1 MLILGTRSAW
11 NCSHYLKS
19 NAEGVVKLRYVLDHV
34 GIAVRSID
42 DALPF
47 YINVLNGS
55 LEDRYTSDAPG
66 VEVHV
71 AVVRTNDKVIELL
84 APTNKNSPMARFIK
98 QRGKGVHHIA
108 YRVDDLDKAILEA
121 SEKGVRFRKDTLRTN
136 ARGRRLIYMNP
147 ASTDGT
153 LIELCSYSEKN

>member
-1 MLILGTRSAW
+1 ME
-11 NCSHYLKS
+11 H
-19 NAEGVVKLRYVLDHV
+19 VLDHV

-42 DALPF
+42 EALPF
-47 YINVLNGS
+47 YLNVLNGT
-55 LEDRYTSDAPG
+55 LEDQYTSDAPG

-71 AVVRTNDKVIELL
+71 AVVRTSDKMIELL

-108 YRVDDLDKAILEA
+108 YRVNDLDKAILDA
-121 SEKGVRFRKDTLRTN
+121 RKKGVRFLEDTLRTN
-136 ARGRRLIYMNP
+136 IRGRRLIYINP

-153 LIELCSYSEKN
+153 LIELCSYANINNTDD